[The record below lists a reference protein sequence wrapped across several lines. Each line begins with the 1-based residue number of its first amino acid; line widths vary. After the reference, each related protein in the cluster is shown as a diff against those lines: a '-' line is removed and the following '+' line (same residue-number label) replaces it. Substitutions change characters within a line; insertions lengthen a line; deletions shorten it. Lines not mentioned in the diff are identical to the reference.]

1 MSQLDSVAPAVRGG
15 NVIDLRQSSTMSVT
29 TVAVIDS
36 QPVFRRG
43 VRSLLGEDASVAV
56 VAEAADVLS
65 AQQQLGERSPNVIL
79 CDLEML
85 AADGSLAASYLHAK
99 FPESHVVVLADRE
112 DAAELGDAVKQGA
125 RGYLMRSCTGREL
138 KDTVAAAAS
147 GQALLSPAVASTLLT
162 ELAKMARRS
171 EHPDQGIGALSRRER
186 EVLALVA
193 EGLNN
198 RAIASRLYISENTVK
213 NHVRNIHE
221 KLGVHNRMEAVV
233 RAVREGLLKI
243 A

>member
-1 MSQLDSVAPAVRGG
+1 MNPVDSASSAVRSG
-15 NVIDLRQSSTMSVT
+15 NVIDLRQTAPTTLT
-29 TVAVIDS
+29 TVAVIDA

-43 VRSLLGEDASVAV
+43 VRSLLAEDTAVAV
-56 VAEAADVLS
+56 VAEAADVDTALH
-65 AQQQLGERSPNVIL
+65 QLNERVPNVIL
-79 CDLEML
+79 CDISLV
-85 AADGSLAASYLHAK
+85 ASDGSLAAAFLHAR
-99 FPESHVVVLADRE
+99 FPNANVVVLADSD
-112 DAAELGDAVKQGA
+112 DAAKLGDAVKQGA
-125 RGYLMRSCTGREL
+125 RGYLMRTCTGKELRE
-138 KDTVAAAAS
+138 TVAAAAS
-147 GQALLSPAVASTLLT
+147 GQSLLSPAVASTLLT
-162 ELAKMARRS
+162 ELAKMVRRS

-186 EVLALVA
+186 EVLSLVA